1 MASVMLVFRQYYMI
15 FKEDNMDK
23 TIGYIFGR
31 LEIDEIAIGNIV
43 SKLKK
48 QMSFNKSVTF
58 FAMACTVYMIVADVM
73 RKEDLKKIEAL
84 TKEVEELKE
93 TKGE

>member
-1 MASVMLVFRQYYMI
+1 
-15 FKEDNMDK
+15 MDK

-58 FAMACTVYMIVADVM
+58 FAMACKVYMIVADAM

>member
-1 MASVMLVFRQYYMI
+1 
-15 FKEDNMDK
+15 MDK

-58 FAMACTVYMIVADVM
+58 FAMACTAYMIVADVM

>member
-1 MASVMLVFRQYYMI
+1 
-15 FKEDNMDK
+15 MDK

-58 FAMACTVYMIVADVM
+58 FAMACTAYMIVADAM
-73 RKEDLKKIEAL
+73 RKEDLKKIDAL